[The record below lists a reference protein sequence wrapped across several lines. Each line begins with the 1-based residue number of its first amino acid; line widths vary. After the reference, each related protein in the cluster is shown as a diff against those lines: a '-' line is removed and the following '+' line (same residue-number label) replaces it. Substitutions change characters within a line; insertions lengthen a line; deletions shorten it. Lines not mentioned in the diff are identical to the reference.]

1 MWRVYTTA
9 KATHS
14 RPSDLL
20 CVVDRWAAYQLDCA
34 VSYFGMVIENALQ
47 EQVNVGPDDKPR
59 WVAKYTL
66 TQLLTP
72 GFKLGGDH
80 EAPLP
85 LKADGMIYDEVS

>member
-1 MWRVYTTA
+1 M
-9 KATHS
+9 
-14 RPSDLL
+14 
-20 CVVDRWAAYQLDCA
+20 DRWAAYQLDCA
-34 VSYFGMVIENALQ
+34 ICYFGMVIENALN
-47 EQVNVGPDDKPR
+47 EQVNVGPDDKPK

-72 GFKLGGDH
+72 GFKLGGDD